1 MKEVDY
7 DKLAK
12 EYGHDV
18 KPELMPF
25 RAIVKNKW
33 RSDSLDTHPMN
44 KQCGAHFGMFSDRL
58 YRHFYFMT
66 SFFGISIT

>member
-1 MKEVDY
+1 MPNTGNQVRPCKGMKEVDY

-58 YRHFYFMT
+58 
-66 SFFGISIT
+66 